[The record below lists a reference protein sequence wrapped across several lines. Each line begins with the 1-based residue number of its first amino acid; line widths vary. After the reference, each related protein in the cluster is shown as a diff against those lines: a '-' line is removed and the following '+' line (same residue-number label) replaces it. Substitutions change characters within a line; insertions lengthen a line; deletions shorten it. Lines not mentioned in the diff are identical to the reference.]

1 MWPLAI
7 ISGLSGLANL
17 GLGVAD
23 HIAASKQ
30 AEQAQKNY
38 EEQQAKL
45 NEKEEELKKKSIQT
59 NKDISTGLDIAF
71 KKKRPAVDDNFSLSG
86 LSAGVGA

>member
-7 ISGLSGLANL
+7 ISGLSGLINS
-17 GLGVAD
+17 GLGIAD
-23 HIAASKQ
+23 HIQASEQ
-30 AEQAQKNY
+30 AKQAQKNY
-38 EEQQAKL
+38 EEQQRKLDAENDRLNKERAK
-45 NEKEEELKKKSIQT
+45 NTQ
-59 NKDISTGLDIAF
+59 NISTGLDIAF